1 MAFQV
6 RNARGGNSELN
17 RRTSAF
23 SVLIITAR
31 QDNVSFAVIMY
42 GSSPPPPRHF
52 SHTVGTLFSPES
64 DSIRE
69 GVCIILLCLALADR
83 WHCHHTESIWKTHF
97 FFTHHMLQALGI
109 MQKMTFSHLII
120 YVGRSIGAKTSSST
134 SILHV
139 SPWKINLLIKDL
151 P

>member
-1 MAFQV
+1 MWWKFWTKQEDFCFLSF
-6 RNARGGNSELN
+6 NCNSQTGKCLLCCYYVWI
-17 RRTSAF
+17 S
-23 SVLIITAR
+23 
-31 QDNVSFAVIMY
+31 
-42 GSSPPPPRHF
+42 PPPRHF
-52 SHTVGTLFSPES
+52 SHTVGTLMLFSPES